1 MPELTE
7 HEGVRGPQGE
17 RVLVRRSARRRRT
30 VSITRRDGDLVVSMP
45 ASFGARQE
53 RHWVRSMIEQLQR
66 KELKRGPAR
75 SSDEDLMRLAQRLS
89 DAHLGGRARPTS
101 VAWSGRQ
108 QHRWG
113 SCTSS
118 TGEIRLSA
126 RLRPMPQHVLEYVL
140 VHELTHLLVDG
151 HSAEFWALVD
161 NYPRTAHA
169 RGFLE
174 GVSFAQQ
181 HGTGGPAGPGD
192 GDPLPGR
199 DGGPIAAEDR
209 GAEGRGAE
217 RIGEE
222 DRDRAADGVD

>member
-89 DAHLGGRARPTS
+89 DAHLGGRARPTA

-140 VHELTHLLVDG
+140 VHELTHLLVDD

-192 GDPLPGR
+192 DDPLPVR
-199 DGGPIAAEDR
+199 DGGRIAAED
-209 GAEGRGAE
+209 RGAE

>member
-30 VSITRRDGDLVVSMP
+30 VSITRREGDLVVSMP
-45 ASFGARQE
+45 ASFGSRQE

-66 KELKRGPAR
+66 KELTRGPAR
-75 SSDEDLMRLAQRLS
+75 SSDEDLMRLAHRLS
-89 DAHLGGRARPTS
+89 DAHLGGRAHPAS
-101 VAWSGRQ
+101 VSWSTRQ
-108 QHRWG
+108 QRRWG

-140 VHELTHLLVDG
+140 VHELTHLLVDD

-181 HGTGGPAGPGD
+181 YGTGGGAWEGD
-192 GDPLPGR
+192 GEGTSEQ
-199 DGGPIAAEDR
+199 GPDSTRPVDR
-209 GAEGRGAE
+209 GAAV
-217 RIGEE
+217 
-222 DRDRAADGVD
+222 DGVD

>member
-75 SSDEDLMRLAQRLS
+75 SSDEDLMRLAQGLS

-140 VHELTHLLVDG
+140 VHELTHLLVDD
-151 HSAEFWALVD
+151 HSTEFWALVD

-192 GDPLPGR
+192 DDPLAGR

>member
-1 MPELTE
+1 MPQLTE

-17 RVLVRRSARRRRT
+17 RVLVRRSSRRRRT
-30 VSITRRDGDLVVSMP
+30 VSITRRDGDLVISMP

-66 KELKRGPAR
+66 KELSRGPAR
-75 SSDEDLMRLAQRLS
+75 SNDEDLMRLAQRLS
-89 DAHLGGRARPTS
+89 AAHLGGRARPAS
-101 VAWSGRQ
+101 VAWSTRQ

-140 VHELTHLLVDG
+140 VHELTHLLVDD

-174 GVSFAQQ
+174 GVTFAQQ
-181 HGTGGPAGPGD
+181 HGTGSVAESGD
-192 GDPLPGR
+192 DGAPSRRAAADRGATGR
-199 DGGPIAAEDR
+199 DGAD
-209 GAEGRGAE
+209 
-217 RIGEE
+217 
-222 DRDRAADGVD
+222 DGVD

>member
-140 VHELTHLLVDG
+140 VHELTHLLVDD